1 MNSHIVKIIYFKELL
16 EALRDRRTIISTMLV
31 PMLIFPLLIF
41 GFGSLAARSVQRVQ
55 NEGFSIMILGS
66 TNSPG
71 LVAALEKTDGLAVLP
86 TKPDYAERISNKKLR
101 AALEIPTGFEKQL
114 RDFGLFGTN
123 RPVVKLYHYA
133 GEMRSQFA
141 VRTIQKTLREY
152 SDELVETRLIQS
164 GLSKEMLKPFDI
176 REQNVAAP
184 EKVGGNLLGGVIPYI
199 IIFLSFIG
207 ALTPAID
214 VTAGEKERGT
224 IETILA
230 SPSSRMEL
238 ATGKF
243 LMVLT
248 ASLITTMMSLTSFA
262 VSFSL
267 PFFAAREMSRTGPN
281 ALHFD
286 LSASAMAA
294 VFVLVIPLA
303 IMFAAVLLAIA
314 LHAKSYKEAQS
325 YTHPLMMVV
334 ILPAMAAML
343 PGLDLNLGLAFVPI
357 LNVSLISKEVLSGNY
372 QWTQIAIV
380 LASSC
385 IYAAF
390 ALLATRSAF
399 NRESVL
405 FRG

>member
-1 MNSHIVKIIYFKELL
+1 MNTRLVKIVYCKELL
-16 EALRDRRTIISTMLV
+16 EALRDRRTLISTILV

-55 NEGFSIMILGS
+55 KEGFTVMILGA

-71 LVAALEKTDGLAVLP
+71 LVAALKNTEGLTIIEP
-86 TKPDYAERISNKKLR
+86 KPDYAERISNKKLR
-101 AALEIPTGFEKQL
+101 TALEIPPAFEKQL
-114 RDFGLFGTN
+114 REFGTFGTN
-123 RPVVKLYHYA
+123 RPVIKLYHYA

-141 VRTIQKTLREY
+141 LRTVQKTLRDY
-152 SDELVETRLIQS
+152 SDTLVETRLIQS
-164 GLSKEMLKPFDI
+164 GLSKEVLKPFEI
-176 REQNVAAP
+176 RDQNVAAP

-199 IIFLSFIG
+199 IIFLSFVG

-230 SPSSRMEL
+230 SPVSRMEL

-267 PFFAAREMSRTGPN
+267 PFFAAREMSRSGPN
-281 ALHFD
+281 PLHFD

-294 VFVLVIPLA
+294 VFVLVLPLA
-303 IMFAAVLLAIA
+303 VMFAAILLAIA

-325 YTHPLMMVV
+325 YTHPLMMV
-334 ILPAMAAML
+334 ILLPAMAAML

-372 QWTQIAIV
+372 QWAQIVIV

-385 IYAAF
+385 LYAVF

-405 FRG
+405 FRS

>member
-1 MNSHIVKIIYFKELL
+1 MNTRLVKIVYFKELL
-16 EALRDRRTIISTMLV
+16 EALRDRRTIISTILV
-31 PMLIFPLLIF
+31 PVLIFPLLIF
-41 GFGSLAARSVQRVQ
+41 GFGSLAAHSVQRVQ
-55 NEGFSIMILGS
+55 KEGFTVMILGA

-71 LVAALEKTDGLAVLP
+71 LLAALRNTEGLNIIEP
-86 TKPDYAERISNKKLR
+86 KPDYAERISNKKLR
-101 AALEIPTGFEKQL
+101 VALEIPTLFEKQL
-114 RDFGLFGTN
+114 REFGTFGTN
-123 RPVVKLYHYA
+123 RPFVKLYHYA

-141 VRTIQKTLREY
+141 LRTLQKTLRDY
-152 SDELVETRLIQS
+152 SDTLVETRLTQS
-164 GLSKEMLKPFDI
+164 RLSKEMLKPFEI

-199 IIFLSFIG
+199 IIFLSFVG

-230 SPSSRMEL
+230 SPVSRMEL

-267 PFFAAREMSRTGPN
+267 PFFAVREMSRSGPGS
-281 ALHFD
+281 LHFD

-294 VFVLVIPLA
+294 VFVLVLPLA
-303 IMFAAVLLAIA
+303 VMFAAILLAIA

-372 QWTQIAIV
+372 QWVQVVVV

-385 IYAAF
+385 LYAAC

-405 FRG
+405 FRS